1 MPLFFFNPRE
11 VRYSYKYNDRIRFE
25 SMHCRWPSK
34 RKATPSFSP
43 WLAEILKMPTWRF
56 IILLWNWRLYWA
68 FIMARSP
75 FEKTTSKYAKW
86 LRLSK
91 NASGTPIRHVS
102 MAVTYSRHMNLGLP
116 LISNYDIGIQTSMLL
131 INIFDILGWNFQ
143 SSVANQDYWQKMP
156 RRADAGF
163 FTCSLAQN
171 RRVQKGTSLVT
182 LASWIED
189 R

>member
-1 MPLFFFNPRE
+1 
-11 VRYSYKYNDRIRFE
+11 
-25 SMHCRWPSK
+25 
-34 RKATPSFSP
+34 
-43 WLAEILKMPTWRF
+43 MPTWRF

-116 LISNYDIGIQTSMLL
+116 PISNDDIGIQTNMLL
-131 INIFDILGWNFQ
+131 INIFDIFKWNFQ

-163 FTCSLAQN
+163 FTCSLALKPTRSKRHKSCYLGILN
-171 RRVQKGTSLVT
+171 WRSIAKRS
-182 LASWIED
+182 IEAKAEVLGPIAQ
-189 R
+189 